1 MDAMAS
7 DAFFHMTCGKSPC
20 ITKARGGQ
28 QGFYLMKS
36 GRFMSLYEMAGL
48 QGWRKDWVE
57 VMLQANDSVT
67 EMGKAIGDGMS
78 LNILQRVLPRAL
90 YSVNILQPCR
100 NCPWIFGLSRLRP
113 EAFRRLR
120 MPEFPNSRRR
130 RRR

>member
-90 YSVNILQPCR
+90 YSVNILQELPLDIWAEPTPSGSLPSAAYAR
-100 NCPWIFGLSRLRP
+100 IPKFKKKKKKV
-113 EAFRRLR
+113 A
-120 MPEFPNSRRR
+120 
-130 RRR
+130 